1 MASEN
6 VSLGELIK
14 RNVDFKIKDL
24 EIDDPKDEKTIDRL
38 EQLTPDMMVR
48 IRATPEIGRDRSLTM
63 RVKIDENMTASLL
76 GHPVEGFRKVQPME
90 DVTKY
95 MPESRRFAEQI
106 VEALN
111 RVLKE
116 KSTQKPKA

>member
-24 EIDDPKDEKTIDRL
+24 EIHDSKEEKILDRV
-38 EQLTPDMMVR
+38 EQLTPDMIVR
-48 IRATPEIGRDRSLTM
+48 IRATPEIGRDMSFTM
-63 RVKIDENMTASLL
+63 RVKIEGDMTARLL
-76 GHPVEGFRKVQPME
+76 AHPVESFRKVQPME
-90 DVTKY
+90 DITEY
-95 MPESRRFAEQI
+95 MPQTARFGKQI

-111 RVLKE
+111 KALKE
-116 KSTQKPKA
+116 KSGQKPNA